1 MIESSEHTCIRYGS
15 GEKDQ
20 SPAPRDGGGSTIHYA
35 FVIPIISVGKH
46 LLQIH
51 LFIFRFLNIRIICVF
66 KKIPLILNHYKIIL
80 TIFQV

>member
-1 MIESSEHTCIRYGS
+1 MESSNHTCIRYGS

-20 SPAPRDGGGSTIHYA
+20 SPASRDGGISTSDYA

-46 LLQIH
+46 LSQIY

-66 KKIPLILNHYKIIL
+66 
-80 TIFQV
+80 

>member
-1 MIESSEHTCIRYGS
+1 MIESSEHTCIRHGS

-20 SPAPRDGGGSTIHYA
+20 SPAPRDGGGSTIDYA

-46 LLQIH
+46 LLQIY

-66 KKIPLILNHYKIIL
+66 KNFSLILNHYKIIL